1 MPVEWLC
8 AAYRFHFWRYI
19 EIMLISAVAFI
30 IVFSAVVLVH
40 ELGHFWM
47 ARRGD
52 IVVQEFGLGYPPRLK
67 TVAVRNG
74 VEYTLNAI
82 PVGGFVRL
90 LGEEDPS
97 HPGSF
102 ASKSAG
108 VRLRTLLAGPVM
120 NLLLAA
126 ALFMCAFMLGE
137 QVVEGKVVVY
147 SVAPNSP
154 AEQAGIRAGDVIL
167 ALEGQQID
175 NVVELVELTHAFQG
189 REISVSVLRGDE
201 HLLVR
206 LTPRVRPPEG
216 EGAMGITIS
225 MQEGYQVK
233 TVHHPPWEAAWLGVR
248 EVWVTILLTIAGF
261 VQMFRGAISPKE
273 LTGPVGIFQISGMVA
288 QTGLVNLIRFTGFLS
303 VNLCILNLLPI
314 PGLDGGRI
322 ALILLEKI
330 RGGKRMAPQQESLIN
345 FLGLVL
351 IMAFMLIVSYFDIL
365 RISSGGISLP

>member
-1 MPVEWLC
+1 MPVSWLC

-102 ASKSAG
+102 ASKSAW

-167 ALEGQQID
+167 ALEGQPID
-175 NVVELVELTHAFQG
+175 NVLELVELTHAFQG

-216 EGAMGITIS
+216 EGAMGITIG

-233 TVHHPPWEAAWLGVR
+233 TVHHPLWEAAWLGVR
-248 EVWVTILLTIAGF
+248 EVWATILLTIAGF

-330 RGGKRMAPQQESLIN
+330 RGGRRMAPQQESLIN

-351 IMAFMLIVSYFDIL
+351 IMAFLLIVSYFDIL

>member
-1 MPVEWLC
+1 
-8 AAYRFHFWRYI
+8 
-19 EIMLISAVAFI
+19 MLISAVAFI

-102 ASKSAG
+102 ASKSAW

-167 ALEGQQID
+167 ALEGQPID
-175 NVVELVELTHAFQG
+175 NVLELVELTHAFQG

-206 LTPRVRPPEG
+206 LTPRMRPPEG
-216 EGAMGITIS
+216 EGAMGITIG

-248 EVWVTILLTIAGF
+248 EVWATILLTIAGF

-330 RGGKRMAPQQESLIN
+330 RGGRRMAPQQESLIN

-351 IMAFMLIVSYFDIL
+351 IMAFLLIVSYFDIL